1 MPLKWYSSM
10 KKKFG
15 KIRIIFDIENWL
27 WKSEIGTF
35 WSLDLEHMLIY
46 QKTFKMKKWYLP
58 FDVEVAEKFLN
69 GIYCVFKQHRIIKY
83 LITVFS

>member
-10 KKKFG
+10 KKKIG

-35 WSLDLEHMLIY
+35 WSLDLPT
-46 QKTFKMKKWYLP
+46 Q
-58 FDVEVAEKFLN
+58 FDVEVDEKFLN
-69 GIYCVFKQHRIIKY
+69 GI
-83 LITVFS
+83 